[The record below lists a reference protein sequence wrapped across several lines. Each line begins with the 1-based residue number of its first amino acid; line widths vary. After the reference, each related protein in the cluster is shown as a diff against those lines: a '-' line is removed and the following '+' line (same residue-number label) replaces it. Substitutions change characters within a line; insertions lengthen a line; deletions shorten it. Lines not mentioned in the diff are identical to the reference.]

1 MNTPIV
7 IAAIIS
13 AAAAVVVP
21 ALSFYLTKR
30 KERQAEWQRY
40 KFELYKELVESLSG
54 IVGTDATPEGRRS
67 FAAACNTLHL
77 IASEGVLDALHAF
90 QDETSVSNSSRSD
103 EEHDKLLSRLFWEI
117 RKDLSIPGNPGM
129 TDFHARLW
137 CSGSNPKKLEK
148 KKIPSS
154 AEALR

>member
-7 IAAIIS
+7 ITAIIS

-67 FAAACNTLHL
+67 
-77 IASEGVLDALHAF
+77 
-90 QDETSVSNSSRSD
+90 
-103 EEHDKLLSRLFWEI
+103 
-117 RKDLSIPGNPGM
+117 
-129 TDFHARLW
+129 
-137 CSGSNPKKLEK
+137 
-148 KKIPSS
+148 
-154 AEALR
+154 